1 MSQGKRYSDEFLN
14 AFVDNQLASEEK
26 SRAFVEISQDENLNR
41 QVCELRKM
49 HDLVQHAYRV
59 PPAPPAST
67 NTARGRRRISP
78 RFGVAASVLLLLGI
92 AVGREVRLPISDLQ
106 PPLAEVKTT
115 GNAMTAIRGSGAT
128 ASPASVNVQ
137 TAKQPSVL
145 IHVTDNDTSRLNQ
158 TLDDIESL
166 LAYYHSAHQEAR
178 VEVVLN
184 GRGLGLVRADQSKF
198 ARRIAHL
205 QNKYK
210 NLTFA
215 ACQNTIDRLKRE
227 QGIVVRLLPGV
238 TVIDSGMAEIMRR
251 QDQGWAY
258 LQV

>member
-1 MSQGKRYSDEFLN
+1 MSQGKRFSDEFLN

-49 HDLVQHAYRV
+49 HDLVQHAYAV
-59 PPAPPAST
+59 PPAPPTSKDSG
-67 NTARGRRRISP
+67 RGRARINL
-78 RFGVAASVLLLLGI
+78 RFGVAASVLLVLGI
-92 AVGREVRLPISDLQ
+92 AVGREIHLPTPDLQ
-106 PPLAEVKTT
+106 PLAVESVTT
-115 GNAMTAIRGSGAT
+115 GNVVAAGNRRAVPADPRGNAGE
-128 ASPASVNVQ
+128 
-137 TAKQPSVL
+137 AKESRVL
-145 IHVTDNDTSRLNQ
+145 VHVTSDDPARLNQ
-158 TLDDIESL
+158 ALDDIEGL
-166 LAYYHSAHQEAR
+166 LTHYRDAHQGAR
-178 VEVVLN
+178 IEVVLN
-184 GRGLGLVRADQSKF
+184 GKGLGLVRADTSRF
-198 ARRIAHL
+198 ARRISQL
-205 QNKYK
+205 QQQYT

-215 ACQNTIDRLKRE
+215 ACQNTIDRIKRE

>member
-1 MSQGKRYSDEFLN
+1 MTQEKRFSDEFLN

-26 SRAFVEISQDENLNR
+26 SRAFVEISQDEGLNR

-49 HDLVQHAYRV
+49 RDLVQHAYAE
-59 PPAPPAST
+59 PPAPPTSRHGGRSR
-67 NTARGRRRISP
+67 ARMSL
-78 RFGVAASVLLLLGI
+78 RFGIAASVVLVVGI
-92 AVGREVRLPISDLQ
+92 AVGREIKLPAADIEPLVAHSATTVAASDQ
-106 PPLAEVKTT
+106 IPGHATP
-115 GNAMTAIRGSGAT
+115 GA
-128 ASPASVNVQ
+128 AANGPV
-137 TAKQPSVL
+137 AKQPRVL
-145 IHVTDNDTSRLNQ
+145 VHVTNDDPARLTQ

-166 LAYYHSAHQEAR
+166 LTYYHQAHEKAQI
-178 VEVVLN
+178 EVVLN
-184 GRGLGLVRADQSKF
+184 GKGLDLVRSDTSKF
-198 ARRIAHL
+198 AKRISQL
-205 QNKYK
+205 QKNYK

-227 QGIVVRLLPGV
+227 HGIIVRLLPGV